1 MTDQRSGSVVLVED
15 DMLPPAHRREIA
27 AWRNQYDRAT
37 PWKRAVSP

>member
-15 DMLPPAHRREIA
+15 DILPPAHRREIA

-37 PWKRAVSP
+37 TWKRAVSP